1 MISSTKEI
9 VLRSTLQ
16 VAMATGSD
24 VRLPRVAV
32 GQMTS
37 IDSKEENFKTCAKL
51 AQDAAAAGCCALF
64 LPECFS
70 FLGKS
75 WQESL
80 AAAEPLD
87 GPTVRRYQ
95 ELARNTKLWLSL
107 GGFQQKCDSIP
118 DKLLNAHVVIDA
130 EGKLVASYAKVHLFN
145 VDIPNGPVLMES
157 RFTAPGDRLVCAD
170 SPAGRV
176 GLTVCYDLRFP
187 EVYQTLAHE
196 HGAIIMTVPSAFTKP
211 TGEAHWEVL
220 LRARAIETQSY
231 VIAAAQAGR
240 HNEKRESFGHAI
252 VVDPW
257 GSIVAA
263 LSDPLA
269 TGIAV
274 AEIDAAKLDS
284 IRTRM
289 PIKEHRE
296 AGRAALGLP

>member
-1 MISSTKEI
+1 MH
-9 VLRSTLQ
+9 LL
-16 VAMATGSD
+16 
-24 VRLPRVAV
+24 
-32 GQMTS
+32 TS
-37 IDSKEENFKTCAKL
+37 A
-51 AQDAAAAGCCALF
+51 
-64 LPECFS
+64 
-70 FLGKS
+70 
-75 WQESL
+75 
-80 AAAEPLD
+80 
-87 GPTVRRYQ
+87 
-95 ELARNTKLWLSL
+95 
-107 GGFQQKCDSIP
+107 
-118 DKLLNAHVVIDA
+118 
-130 EGKLVASYAKVHLFN
+130 
-145 VDIPNGPVLMES
+145 
-157 RFTAPGDRLVCAD
+157 
-170 SPAGRV
+170 
-176 GLTVCYDLRFP
+176 
-187 EVYQTLAHE
+187 
-196 HGAIIMTVPSAFTKP
+196 
-211 TGEAHWEVL
+211 GEAHWEVL